1 MKGLAYLLVAVV
13 ALTGAVIYVAQASER
28 SDGQADPVF
37 GINIP
42 SGYRDWK
49 LISVAHEEGN
59 LKDLRAL
66 LGNDVAIEA
75 YREGRSPFP
84 DGTIIARLPGVT
96 FRPRKTTK
104 SLAAPNLS
112 WPDPPRTFSLWSR
125 TPRNTLR
132 RVVGGLLNSKTANL
146 RTRRCSKPAF
156 LATSLSR
163 LVTLSSLFMH
173 REYAEIP

>member
-13 ALTGAVIYVAQASER
+13 ALTGAVIYMAQASER

-37 GINIP
+37 GINMP

-75 YREGRSPFP
+75 YREGRLPFP
-84 DGTIIARLPGVT
+84 DGTIIALLAWRLP
-96 FRPRKTTK
+96 
-104 SLAAPNLS
+104 
-112 WPDPPRTFSLWSR
+112 
-125 TPRNTLR
+125 
-132 RVVGGLLNSKTANL
+132 
-146 RTRRCSKPAF
+146 
-156 LATSLSR
+156 
-163 LVTLSSLFMH
+163 SS
-173 REYAEIP
+173 